1 MEMLDIVD
9 KYTYR
14 VEWSEEDN
22 AHIARC
28 LEFPS
33 IAAHGNTVRKAL
45 TEIEKVIKETIVWM
59 KEEKE
64 EIPEP
69 FGVKKYK
76 GNLTLRIPSEVHR
89 KLVIK
94 SAEEGVS
101 INQYILSLLSKIK
114 PPQLKIERKLQDRFR
129 FRSERSSII

>member
-1 MEMLDIVD
+1 MGIKKLIE

-22 AHIARC
+22 LHIARC

-33 IAAHGNTVRKAL
+33 LAAHGSTVEAAL
-45 TEIEKVIKETIVWM
+45 REIEKVVEESIKWM
-59 KEEKE
+59 KEENE

-69 FGVKKYK
+69 FGLKKYK
-76 GNLTLRIPSEVHR
+76 GNLTLRVPAEVHR
-89 KLVIK
+89 RLAIK

-101 INQYILSLLSKIK
+101 VNKYILSKI
-114 PPQLKIERKLQDRFR
+114 
-129 FRSERSSII
+129 S